1 MQHMII
7 ENTQLIHKTSIQH
20 TPNILHTLFSNLNI
34 LKSALTPVLC
44 QNLSYHGN
52 HDGFISKTLIID
64 VALIFSTVD
73 SLASTSCK
81 EEALKIVINRCCMVV
96 HYHSQFFMLAACMSH
111 PPSQLLCN
119 TSITRPLHH
128 VYLITLNFLCIVFC
142 MLVKCVLAP
151 LSSVTVYSSIM
162 YIFCGGG
169 GCCREYSEIYMVYLQ
184 HLNNMCFN

>member
-20 TPNILHTLFSNLNI
+20 TPNILHTLFSNLDI

-44 QNLSYHGN
+44 QNLSYHHGN

-151 LSSVTVYSSIM
+151 LSSATVYSSIM
-162 YIFCGGG
+162 CIFFLGGG
-169 GCCREYSEIYMVYLQ
+169 NIVKFIWFIY
-184 HLNNMCFN
+184 NI

>member
-20 TPNILHTLFSNLNI
+20 TPNILHTLFSNLDI

-81 EEALKIVINRCCMVV
+81 EEALKIVINRCSMVV

-111 PPSQLLCN
+111 PQSQLLCN
-119 TSITRPLHH
+119 TSITRPLH
-128 VYLITLNFLCIVFC
+128 VYMKTLNFLCIVFC

-151 LSSVTVYSSIM
+151 LSTVKVYSSIM

-169 GCCREYSEIYMVYLQ
+169 GWGLLQ
-184 HLNNMCFN
+184 GIQ

>member
-20 TPNILHTLFSNLNI
+20 TPNILHTLFSNLDI

-151 LSSVTVYSSIM
+151 LSSVSVYSSIM

-169 GCCREYSEIYMVYLQ
+169 VVVVVGNIVKFIWFIY
-184 HLNNMCFN
+184 NI